1 MEKKMPFNKNSGCR
15 AVLPLAAALC
25 MFFVSCRSTKFAE
38 SRSQIMADGL
48 EINACD
54 QSFKI
59 YDTDIADEYNPGD
72 EFIFIR
78 LYLPFY
84 DNKLSSVNFLKQVI
98 TAIDSNPESASHS
111 AISGR
116 LDDSYYG
123 LTLYTKQDLK
133 LESCTDIKTNAYMKR
148 CNPYTS
154 MQTTLAL
161 KVSAREYNAVQEM
174 LEKDYAAGDIIY
186 KVTKNLTA
194 GSALVRRK
202 HQKGE
207 KKLFG
212 GMPDKKGYI
221 DSDGRETDF
230 VCSTYLAYV
239 LQKCVRQIDDFF
251 RERQVSYETVGPTD
265 FFYMPGMKILFTS
278 NWVDYE
284 IAAEEFARTRPLFK
298 KYISSR

>member
-1 MEKKMPFNKNSGCR
+1 MQMKRMYLINLIG
-15 AVLPLAAALC
+15 AIILAAV
-25 MFFVSCRSTKFAE
+25 FTSCRSTKFAE
-38 SRSQIMADGL
+38 TRDQVMSDGL
-48 EINACD
+48 VINACD
-54 QSFKI
+54 ESFKI
-59 YDTDIADEYNPGD
+59 YDNDIAEEYRPGD

-84 DNKLSSVNFLKQVI
+84 DNKLSGVNFLKQII

-111 AISGR
+111 SISSR

-133 LESCTDIKTNAYMKR
+133 LEACTNIKTNAYMKR

-154 MQTTLAL
+154 VQTTLAL
-161 KVSAREYNAVQEM
+161 KVSAEEYNAVQNL
-174 LEKDYAAGDIIY
+174 LEKDYAAGDIVY
-186 KVTKNLTA
+186 KISKNLTA
-194 GSALVRRK
+194 GGALIKRK
-202 HQKGE
+202 HQKGD
-207 KKLFG
+207 KKLLG
-212 GMPDKKGYI
+212 GIPTKRGYI
-221 DSDGRETDF
+221 DSNIEQKNF
-230 VCSTYLAYV
+230 VCSTYLAYI

-251 RERQVSYETVGPTD
+251 KERQVSYETVGPTD

-284 IAAEEFARTRPLFK
+284 IAAEEFVRTRPVFA